1 MVPRTSET
9 LETLSTRLKCSRT
22 DRGWTQAELAD
33 QSGVSASTIGKLE
46 QGALRRPRYETLELL
61 AKGLALSPQE
71 QAHFITLGRG
81 HRPPEIIPL
90 PAHIQLV
97 ETSPLHRC
105 HLPIPPTPL
114 LGREKELEQLM
125 AQLVRPQVRLL
136 TLVGPGGCGKTHL
149 GIEVAGMVAARYPDG
164 VWFVSLA
171 PIRDPTL
178 VPAAVAHVLGV
189 TERAHE
195 SLAEVLA
202 TFLSTRRLLLVLDN
216 FEHLPAAAHQVATWL
231 QCCPHLH
238 LLVTSRR
245 ALHLRGEY
253 EFPVSPLELPDPH
266 SVPTLADLARVP
278 AVALFLER
286 ACAADPRFSLT
297 KQNSASIAAICQQL
311 DGLPLALELAAPL
324 VKVFSPEVLGTHL
337 AHRLDL
343 LTDGPCDLPERQ
355 RSLRATLEWSY
366 DLLDPPEQALFRRM
380 AVFVSGGTLAAV
392 KAVCTT
398 IDIPPNTVVRV
409 LAELCA
415 SSLIQQ
421 RETPEGGTR
430 FNLLET
436 IREYAW
442 EGVVARDEAY
452 CAQQQHASYYL
463 TMAEAAQQ
471 LLGGPEQ
478 AICLS
483 QLEEEHDNLRAAL
496 QWWLNRDEIT
506 LGLRL
511 ATALR
516 QFWEQRG
523 HFSEGRRWFEQL
535 LALASDHETPV
546 PTSLYT
552 KALNSVGVLA
562 YAQGD
567 FEHAVAWYEQSL
579 AACQRELDQDGT
591 ASAYHNLG
599 IVAMEQGNLE
609 RARELY
615 QQSLAIRRAL
625 GDPKRET
632 NSLQGLGIVARLQGD
647 LVQAR
652 CWFEASLAIRREAE
666 DENGIASSL
675 NTLGTVAVDQGDYD
689 CAVQLFMEA
698 LAIRRHLQHRRGVAD
713 TLDNLAHVSCLRGEY
728 TQAQLLAEEAV
739 VLFQHIE
746 NNAGLAASLLTLA
759 WIACVQEDVARAA
772 GLSRRSLLL
781 CRKSKSRVH
790 IAECLEMLA
799 YVACKHGCLEVAAQR
814 LGSAAALRETMGV
827 PIERLDQTI
836 CETAIGYLHRQLG
849 QDRFMAA
856 WAAGAG
862 RPLDEVID
870 EAITEDVRKSDG
882 RPGLDLEITLSVKM
896 LPSTQGL

>member
-1 MVPRTSET
+1 MDPLTSET
-9 LETLSTRLKCSRT
+9 LETFSTRLQRSRT
-22 DRGWTQAELAD
+22 ARGWTQAELAE
-33 QSGVSASTIGKLE
+33 QSGVSASTISKLE
-46 QGALRRPRYETLELL
+46 QGTLRRPRYETLELL
-61 AKGLALSPQE
+61 ARALALSPQE
-71 QAHFITLGRG
+71 HTHFITLGRG
-81 HRPPEIIPL
+81 HLPPGIVPL
-90 PAHIQLV
+90 PAHPQLV
-97 ETSPLHRC
+97 ATSPPHRC
-105 HLPIPPTPL
+105 HLPLPPTPL

-125 AQLVRPQVRLL
+125 EQLGRPEVRLL
-136 TLVGPGGCGKTHL
+136 TLVGAGGCGKTHL
-149 GIEVAGMVAARYPDG
+149 SIEVAGIIASRYPDG

-171 PIRDPTL
+171 PVRDPTL
-178 VPAAVAHVLGV
+178 VPAAVAHVLDV

-195 SLAEVLA
+195 SLSEVLA
-202 TFLSTRRLLLVLDN
+202 TYLSTRRLLLVLDN
-216 FEHLPAAAHQVATWL
+216 FEHLAAAAQQVATWL

-245 ALHLRGEY
+245 ALHLRAEY

-266 SVPTLADLARVP
+266 SIPALADLTRVP

-286 ACAADPRFSLT
+286 ARAADPRFALT
-297 KQNSASIAAICQQL
+297 EQNAASIAAICRQL

-343 LTDGPCDLPERQ
+343 LTDGAVDLPERQ
-355 RSLRATLEWSY
+355 RSLRATLAWSY
-366 DLLDPPEQALFRRM
+366 DLLSPPEQALFRRM
-380 AVFVSGGTLAAV
+380 AVFVGGATLEAV
-392 KAVCTT
+392 EAVCTA

-409 LAELCA
+409 LAGLCA

-421 RETPEGGTR
+421 RETPESGTR
-430 FNLLET
+430 FSLLET
-436 IREYAW
+436 IREYGWDCLVAQ
-442 EGVVARDEAY
+442 GVDRA
-452 CAQQQHASYYL
+452 AQAQHASYYL
-463 TMAEAAQQ
+463 AIAEAAQH
-471 LLGGPEQ
+471 LVGGPEQ

-483 QLEEEHDNLRAAL
+483 QLEEEHDNLQAAL
-496 QWWLNRDEIT
+496 QWWLSQDEIT

-516 QFWEQRG
+516 QFWEKRG
-523 HFSEGRRWFEQL
+523 HFSEGRRWFEQF
-535 LALASDHETPV
+535 LALAASHEIQVPV
-546 PTSLYT
+546 SLYA

-579 AACQRELDQDGT
+579 AVCQRELDQDGT

-599 IVAMEQGNLE
+599 IVAMEQGNLV

-615 QQSLAIRRAL
+615 EQSLAIRRAL
-625 GDPKRET
+625 GEPRREA

-652 CWFEASLAIRREAE
+652 AWFEASLAIRREAE

-675 NTLGTVAVDQGDYD
+675 NTMGTVAVDQGDYD
-689 CAVQLFMEA
+689 CAAQLFMEA

-713 TLDNLAHVSCLRGEY
+713 TLDNLAHVACLRGNYAE
-728 TQAQLLAEEAV
+728 AQLLAEEAV
-739 VLFQHIE
+739 AVFQHIE
-746 NNAGLAASLLTLA
+746 NNAGLAASLITLA
-759 WIACVQEDVARAA
+759 WIACVQEDVACAA
-772 GLSRRSLLL
+772 DLSRRSLLL

-799 YVACKHGCLEVAAQR
+799 YVACKHGCLDVAAQR

-827 PIERLDQTI
+827 PIERLDQAI
-836 CETAIGYLHRQLG
+836 CETVTGNLHRQFG
-849 QDRFMAA
+849 RDRFMAA
-856 WAAGAG
+856 WAAGAE

-870 EAITEDVRKSDG
+870 EALTEHVPKSDG
-882 RPGLDLEITLSVKM
+882 RPAT
-896 LPSTQGL
+896 